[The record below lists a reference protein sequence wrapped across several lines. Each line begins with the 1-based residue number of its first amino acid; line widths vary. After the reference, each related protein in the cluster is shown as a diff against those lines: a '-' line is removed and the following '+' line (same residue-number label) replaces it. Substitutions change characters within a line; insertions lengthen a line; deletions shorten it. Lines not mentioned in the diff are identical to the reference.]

1 MVHSLEFSMNFQNQ
15 HTLSQQ
21 NVKRKFCSEEGTIRQ
36 EYVIKRR
43 YIKPLKTKLMK
54 KSEEGPAFFPNT
66 GAYGY
71 CYAINKSD
79 DNSMMILWLE
89 Y

>member
-1 MVHSLEFSMNFQNQ
+1 
-15 HTLSQQ
+15 
-21 NVKRKFCSEEGTIRQ
+21 
-36 EYVIKRR
+36 
-43 YIKPLKTKLMK
+43 MK